1 MRHENLGT
9 VHTHTHTCINLIEEK
24 RVDII
29 YSKNL
34 VLKNKNFDTIHTC
47 ISLEKRVES
56 NYINFLKVLM
66 VLVCI
71 QILTIISNLIDRL
84 LFSKQNYLLPK
95 SNFLFFKKIQLRLK
109 KFLKKM
115 NIRKCVFKEITISR
129 LNQFVC

>member
-1 MRHENLGT
+1 
-9 VHTHTHTCINLIEEK
+9 
-24 RVDII
+24 
-29 YSKNL
+29 
-34 VLKNKNFDTIHTC
+34 
-47 ISLEKRVES
+47 
-56 NYINFLKVLM
+56 M